1 MRRAGNRGLHDS
13 LRNRLAVGTDH
24 HRHLYLLGVGAGV
37 GRFQIDDVAEE
48 DFSAVEFVAP
58 DDDGLEGK
66 RAFAETCDH
75 RLAAG
80 LNAFGDG
87 DFALAGEQFHRT
99 HLAQIHAHGV
109 VGALGGV
116 LARGLGRELGLDLD
130 QLAFALLLVV
140 GLLARALIF
149 GLGFFGLDHVDAH
162 LAELRQDVL
171 DLLSFDL
178 LRG

>member
-1 MRRAGNRGLHDS
+1 MRRARNGRTDRGHDG
-13 LRNRLAVGTDH
+13 LAVGADH
-24 HRHLYLLGVGAGV
+24 RRLHLLGVGAGV

-48 DFSAVEFVAP
+48 NFSVVEFVAP
-58 DDDGLEGK
+58 DDDGLEGE
-66 RAFAETCDH
+66 RAFAQPSDH

-87 DFALAGEQFHRT
+87 DFALAREQLDRA

-116 LARGLGRELGLDLD
+116 LGPGLGRELGLDLD

-140 GLLARALIF
+140 GLLARTLIF
-149 GLGFFGLDHVDAH
+149 RLGFLGLDHVDAH

-171 DLLSFDL
+171 DLLRFDL

>member
-1 MRRAGNRGLHDS
+1 MRRAGNGRADS

-24 HRHLYLLGVGAGV
+24 HRHLHLLGVGAGI
-37 GRFQIDDVAEE
+37 GGFKIDDVAEE
-48 DFSAVEFVAP
+48 DFSVVEFVAP
-58 DDDGLEGK
+58 DDDGLEGE
-66 RAFAETCDH
+66 RAFAQPSDH

-87 DFALAGEQFHRT
+87 EFTLARKEIHRAHFAE
-99 HLAQIHAHGV
+99 IHAHGV
-109 VGALGGV
+109 AGALGGV
-116 LARGLGRELGLDLD
+116 LGPGLGRELGLDLD

-149 GLGFFGLDHVDAH
+149 GLGFLGLDHVDAH

-171 DLLSFDL
+171 DLLGLDL

>member
-1 MRRAGNRGLHDS
+1 MMVGRGLH
-13 LRNRLAVGTDH
+13 R
-24 HRHLYLLGVGAGV
+24 
-37 GRFQIDDVAEE
+37 
-48 DFSAVEFVAP
+48 P
-58 DDDGLEGK
+58 
-66 RAFAETCDH
+66 DH

-87 DFALAGEQFHRT
+87 DFTFAREQLDRAHF
-99 HLAQIHAHGV
+99 AEIHAHGV

-116 LARGLGRELGLDLD
+116 LGPGLGRELGLDLD
-130 QLAFALLLVV
+130 QIAFALLLVV

-149 GLGFFGLDHVDAH
+149 GLGFLGLYVDAH

-171 DLLSFDL
+171 DLLGLDL